1 MPRHP
6 LPQRLKPANLDQG
19 GWIPRSTHHNLSVK
33 NFQKRPLAARIE
45 IMKTFAIALALLS
58 ALRVTLPAAPVPAV
72 NWDGAQA
79 IFFSDNDGPF
89 TTGFRFRADSDL
101 KVSALGA
108 FDYQGDGLVAAH
120 GVGIW
125 SPSGGAPLASATVP
139 LGTAAPLLGAF
150 RYATI
155 PDLILSAN
163 TEYIIGASDYY
174 GQDTTIHDIYPWSAQ
189 GYSFAAG
196 VTFLA
201 APETD
206 NESFGLVFPDMEEN
220 PGSPLTANFQFVAIP
235 EPSGSLIACT
245 FLGMVLLLKTRR
257 KAHQI

>member
-1 MPRHP
+1 
-6 LPQRLKPANLDQG
+6 
-19 GWIPRSTHHNLSVK
+19 
-33 NFQKRPLAARIE
+33 
-45 IMKTFAIALALLS
+45 MKTLAIVLALLS
-58 ALRVTLPAAPVPAV
+58 AVRVTLPAALVPAV

-108 FDYQGDGLVAAH
+108 FDYQGNGLVATH

-125 SPSGGAPLASATVP
+125 SVSGGAPLASATVP

-155 PDLILSAN
+155 PDLFLTAN
-163 TEYIIGASDYY
+163 TEYIVGASDYY
-174 GQDTTIHDIYPWSAQ
+174 GQDTSIHDIYPWSAQ
-189 GYSFAAG
+189 GYSFAPG

-201 APETD
+201 ARETD

-220 PGSPLTANFQFVAIP
+220 PGSPLTANFQFLAVP
-235 EPSGSLIACT
+235 EPSASLMAGTC
-245 FLGMVLLLKTRR
+245 LGIVILVKVRR
-257 KAHQI
+257 KAQQS